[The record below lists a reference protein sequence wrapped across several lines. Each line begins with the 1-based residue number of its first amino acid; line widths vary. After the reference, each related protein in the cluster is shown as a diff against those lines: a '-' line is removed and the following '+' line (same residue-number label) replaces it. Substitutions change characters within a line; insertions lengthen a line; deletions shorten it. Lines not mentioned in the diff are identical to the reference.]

1 MIWSLQSLRFVA
13 ALMVVYAH
21 AAQTALAA
29 TGSTG
34 LLPLQLAAVGISG
47 VDIFFVLSGVVIART
62 ARGLTW
68 RQFAWKR
75 LRRIV
80 PIYYLVCIPALFM
93 AARVGFGWRDFIA
106 TFLLWPATDVM
117 TTPML
122 PVAWTLCFEAL
133 FYSAAALV
141 LADRRW
147 VYVLVAMYAIAL
159 VLRPY
164 GPLFQFLGNPIIVE
178 FLLGVG
184 IAFLPGRRLGL
195 LGIPAGMVALL
206 ATGFSGTAPTGETVS
221 FLAGE
226 GAFPRLLAYGVPAA
240 LIVYGT
246 MQIRAGESVWAY
258 LGDGSY
264 TLYLVHS
271 LVITA
276 LSVLW
281 LKFHLP
287 ADVIILVGMGASVL
301 LAWRIHER
309 IERPLLRILGQADA
323 GWMVLTTWKRR
334 HPGEGKY
341 PGFE

>member
-1 MIWSLQSLRFVA
+1 MIQSRAAGEADLIWSLQSLRFVA
-13 ALMVVYAH
+13 ALMVVYVH

-34 LLPLQLAAVGISG
+34 LLPPQLAAIGLSG
-47 VDIFFVLSGVVIART
+47 VDIFFVLSGVVIAKT

-68 RQFAWKR
+68 REFAWKR

-80 PIYYLVCIPALFM
+80 PIYYIVCIPVLFM
-93 AARVGFGWRDFIA
+93 AVRVGFGWRDFMA
-106 TFLLWPATDVM
+106 TFLLWPATDVI
-117 TTPML
+117 TAPML

-133 FYSAAALV
+133 FYSAAAFV

-147 VYVLVAMYAIAL
+147 AWLLMLIYTVAL

-164 GPLFQFLGNPIIVE
+164 GPLFQFLGNPIILE
-178 FLLGVG
+178 FLMGVG
-184 IAFLPGRRLGL
+184 IAFLPGRKAGMW
-195 LGIPAGMVALL
+195 GIPVGVLALL
-206 ATGFSGTAPTGETVS
+206 ATGLSGIAPTGETNS

-226 GAFPRLLAYGVPAA
+226 GAFQRVLVLGVPAA

-246 MQIRAGESVWAY
+246 MQIRVGESVWTY

-276 LSVLW
+276 LSVVW
-281 LKFHLP
+281 LRFRLP
-287 ADVIILVGMGASVL
+287 ADVIILIGMGASVL

-309 IERPLLRILGQADA
+309 VERPLLRIL
-323 GWMVLTTWKRR
+323 RR
-334 HPGEGKY
+334 INRPAKVAL
-341 PGFE
+341 PQ

>member
-13 ALMVVYAH
+13 ALMVVYIH
-21 AAQTALAA
+21 AAQTALEA

-34 LLPLQLAAVGISG
+34 LVPARLVTVGLSG

-93 AARVGFGWRDFIA
+93 AVEVGFGWRDFLA

-117 TTPML
+117 TPPIL

-147 VYVLVAMYAIAL
+147 AYVLAITYAIAL
-159 VLRPY
+159 MLRPY
-164 GPLFQFLGNPIIVE
+164 GPVFQFVGNPIILE
-178 FLLGVG
+178 FLMGVG
-184 IAFLPGRRLGL
+184 IARLPARPIAVWGIL
-195 LGIPAGMVALL
+195 LGMAALVAVGV
-206 ATGFSGTAPTGETVS
+206 TGVTPMGETSS
-221 FLAGE
+221 FLVGD
-226 GAFPRLLAYGVPAA
+226 GAFWRVLAFGLPAA

-246 MQIRAGESVWAY
+246 MQIEARESVWTY
-258 LGDGSY
+258 LGDSSY
-264 TLYLVHS
+264 TLYLVHT
-271 LVITA
+271 LVISGLSA
-276 LSVLW
+276 LWIIVP
-281 LKFHLP
+281 LP
-287 ADVIILVGMGASVL
+287 ADLIIITGVGASVL
-301 LAWRIHER
+301 LAWRIYER
-309 IERPLLRILGQADA
+309 FERPLLRILRRADA
-323 GWMVLTTWKRR
+323 GHVVLTS
-334 HPGEGKY
+334 
-341 PGFE
+341 